1 MPTLNIAVIPQ
12 GSLQRYWKAIHSG
25 ALKAETDLAQ
35 RGVSIRI
42 SHKAPVREDD
52 REEQAKIVEG
62 FVRQKVDGIVLAP
75 FDSRTLVKRVE
86 EAARNGIPT
95 VVVDSGLQS
104 PSIVSFIATDN
115 SKAGFL
121 AADRIGQ
128 LLDGPGNVLM
138 LRYQEGSASTEER
151 ERGFAQR
158 LRIAHP
164 NLRLIVSDEYAST
177 TRDSAKKAAQNMLI
191 RYGNDLRG
199 IFTPNELTTA
209 GMLMALTAVQKAG
222 RITLVGF
229 DSSDVYLDS
238 MRSGQIHG
246 LVVQDPFRMGELA
259 VKTMVD
265 HLTGK
270 SVPKRIDTGAAMVT
284 PENIDL
290 PNIQS
295 LLRPPVSAL

>member
-199 IFTPNELTTA
+199 IFTPNESTTA